1 MRTRTVMNGLVAA
14 VVLGGAGL
22 AWAGDKV
29 ELKYR
34 LEVGKKYYL
43 RMRVDEKITQ
53 EMLGQKQDME
63 QTLGFEH
70 TLVPTAVDAAGITAK
85 LTFERVVFRQK
96 GATGGVDYDS
106 KDAPADVPPA
116 ARSMAA
122 LAGFTL
128 TAQWRPNGE
137 IVEVTGVQELLEAVL
152 EKIPDDAAGAQLRE
166 TIKTQLS
173 VDGMKETMSDVLV
186 VLPDEPVAAGDTW
199 SHRVTLSKELGL
211 STETTYTLK
220 EVRGRRAV
228 VAIVSKV
235 SSDPDKMLELGPLK
249 ARSSLKGEQSGSVEI
264 DLDTGLPVKGDAQG
278 AIHGELT
285 MTGGPDAPGGGELK
299 VPMKIELRTRLSG
312 GGAKAEASEG
322 DKDRAGEKDA
332 GKSE

>member
-1 MRTRTVMNGLVAA
+1 MRTRRLLNGLVAA
-14 VVLGGAGL
+14 VTLGGAGL

-43 RMRVDEKITQ
+43 RMRADEKITQ
-53 EMLGQKQDME
+53 EMLGQKQEME

-70 TLVPTAVDAAGITAK
+70 ALVPTAVDAAGITAQI
-85 LTFERVVFRQK
+85 TFERVVFRQK
-96 GATGGVDYDS
+96 GATGSVDYDS
-106 KDAPADVPPA
+106 KDAPTDVPPA

-128 TAQWRPNGE
+128 TVQWRPNGE

-152 EKIPDDAAGAQLRE
+152 EQIPDDAAGAQLRE
-166 TIKTQLS
+166 RIKDQLS
-173 VDGMKETMSDVLV
+173 ADGMIETVSDVLV

-228 VAIVSKV
+228 VAVVAKV
-235 SSDPDKMLELGPLK
+235 SSDPDKTLAMGPLK
-249 ARSSLKGEQSGSVEI
+249 ARSNLKGEQRGSVEI

-278 AIHGELT
+278 AINGELT

-312 GGAKAEASEG
+312 GKSRAESDESER
-322 DKDRAGEKDA
+322 DKA
-332 GKSE
+332 GKKSAG